1 MQLDWLSTA
10 LERCDRQQLFIDF
23 NKSQPNLVL
32 YTLQPIFQY
41 FSILLQECITQNN
54 QTFHNVVTTT
64 LTKRSSSAVGDHAT
78 CMTPTSP
85 LSDTLSSSPGNTNN
99 PVNTSLESH
108 TIADNWTTEQDNLL
122 QEGLKKFP
130 NNMNNNE
137 HWTYIEKKHH
147 KELGVTD

>member
-1 MQLDWLSTA
+1 
-10 LERCDRQQLFIDF
+10 
-23 NKSQPNLVL
+23 V
-32 YTLQPIFQY
+32 
-41 FSILLQECITQNN
+41 
-54 QTFHNVVTTT
+54 
-64 LTKRSSSAVGDHAT
+64 
-78 CMTPTSP
+78 
-85 LSDTLSSSPGNTNN
+85 
-99 PVNTSLESH
+99 ESH